1 MRCDCKVQMVELAV
15 GVAYLPGEDLVIVS
29 TFIICNKVERR
40 RAAKAEALIAIDVEI
55 NLVPSNKFHPLVPSD
70 VDVSPPR
77 RASVREGIVIE
88 WKVVRW
94 VFNFGRERSRND
106 QRNDEG
112 DCYAMMQQVGEL
124 LHDLGEKCDGLFRYE
139 Y

>member
-1 MRCDCKVQMVELAV
+1 MRRDGKVQMVELAV
-15 GVAYLPGEDLVIVS
+15 GVAYLPRKDLMIV
-29 TFIICNKVERR
+29 TAFIICNEVERR
-40 RAAKAEALIAIDVEI
+40 RTAKAEALIAIDVEI
-55 NLVPSNKFHPLVPSD
+55 NLVPSDEFHPLVPSD
-70 VDVSPPR
+70 VDFSPPR
-77 RASVREGIVIE
+77 RASVRKGIVIE

-112 DCYAMMQQVGEL
+112 DCYAMVQPVADL